1 MSSSLVKALQ
11 ANRTPVLIALLLA
24 LFAYYKKQQQQPSN
38 IPPSYSPGLPL
49 VGGFMAFASDP
60 LACVRAARKACGDV
74 FTIRL
79 ITEQVTFLV
88 GPTPHAAFFNAS
100 DEEMDQADVY
110 KFMTPIFGRGVVY
123 DAPIEQRRQQMRA
136 LAAALKPVN
145 LRAYPEII
153 STVAKKYFDDKLGSE
168 GVVDIHHMFADL
180 IIKTGSSALMGPEIS
195 NELFTEMYQL
205 YQDLDKGLT
214 PLSVFFPYAPT
225 EAHRKRDSARL
236 SIGKLF
242 ERIIDRRVKE
252 GNTAKYNDIVQRL
265 MDFSYV
271 DGTKFTGD
279 QIAGMMVATLFAAQH
294 TSNVTATWTSLFL
307 LDDLRNG
314 GKYLERVQQEMR
326 DSEPEDNL
334 YREGRGIDHFT
345 LVEQPFLHA
354 CIKEAIRMFPPIIFL
369 MRRAMQNIPLG
380 DGKHIP
386 KGNMVMVS
394 NAVAQRLG
402 EVFDNP
408 DTYQPERW
416 ATFDMAKL
424 PKYSFIGFGAGL
436 HTCMGESFA
445 FLQVRTI
452 LNVLLSSY
460 ELELTTPFPTPDYE
474 AMVVMPHGPNMVR
487 YRKRAAVPDAEKKT
501 PKPART
507 SANAASSTQVKPAVE
522 SADGNNL
529 QKYTKAEVALHNKRD
544 DLWIIVNNHVY
555 DMTNYIQLHQGGEPA
570 LMRVAGKDA
579 TREVEGPQHPGT
591 VPTLL
596 TRFEIGVVVD

>member
-1 MSSSLVKALQ
+1 MEFPHERSGTQNVFLVGESSSSEPHSGAHCPPVGLVCLLQEATTAQQHSAL
-11 ANRTPVLIALLLA
+11 VLSWIT
-24 LFAYYKKQQQQPSN
+24 
-38 IPPSYSPGLPL
+38 I
-49 VGGFMAFASDP
+49 GGWIYGVCSDP
-60 LACVRAARKACGDV
+60 LECVRAARKACGDV

-88 GPTPHAAFFNAS
+88 GPKPHAAFS
-100 DEEMDQADVY
+100 MLRMRRWIKRIVY
-110 KFMTPIFGRGVVY
+110 KFMTPIFGPGVVY

-136 LAAALKPVN
+136 LGAALKPVN

-153 STVAKKYFDDKLGSE
+153 AKVAKKYFNEKLGENE

-195 NELFTEMYQL
+195 NELFEEMYQL

-225 EAHRKRDSARL
+225 EAHRKRDNARR

-252 GNTAKYNDIVQRL
+252 GNTSKYNDIVQRL
-265 MDFSYV
+265 MDFSYS
-271 DGTKFTGD
+271 DGSKFTGD
-279 QIAGMMVATLFAAQH
+279 QIA
-294 TSNVTATWTSLFL
+294 
-307 LDDLRNG
+307 
-314 GKYLERVQQEMR
+314 EMR
-326 DSEPEDNL
+326 DSEPEDNM

-386 KGNMVMVS
+386 QGHMVMVS

-402 EVFDNP
+402 EVFENP
-408 DTYQPERW
+408 DKYEPERW
-416 ATFDMAKL
+416 ATFDMSKL

-487 YRKRAAVPDAEKKT
+487 YRKRAAIPEAEKKT

-507 SANAASSTQVKPAVE
+507 STTTTQTNQPKPAVE
-522 SADGNNL
+522 SADSNNL

-555 DMTNYIQLHQGGEPA
+555 DITNYIHLHQGGEPA
-570 LMRVAGKDA
+570 LLRVAGKDA

-596 TRFEIGVVVD
+596 TRFEIGVIVGE